1 MEDQER
7 GRANAGSSD
16 AEPCG
21 ANVGGNKGSIFGPG
35 RPPQVER
42 MAHALRLHR
51 GNVGDLWMQ
60 LRSLSHE
67 LDDRLEGFAGE
78 ARAAASHIGGL
89 IDVILEAAASDKL
102 DSVVRCACLQDR
114 RCRGGRG
121 VRGSSR
127 HLLGWWG
134 FVVHASV
141 RGAAGGESAACWH
154 DDAASSAGVTVGC
167 SAWLLGSCDIAVL
180 GDWASVAEV
189 DTPAI
194 WTEEDRLGGSG
205 NNIHALVTRLI

>member
-114 RCRGGRG
+114 RCRGGGGCGAPRGICWVGGGLLYMLLYVGLQG
-121 VRGSSR
+121 VRARPVGMTM
-127 HLLGWWG
+127 LLP
-134 FVVHASV
+134 
-141 RGAAGGESAACWH
+141 
-154 DDAASSAGVTVGC
+154 
-167 SAWLLGSCDIAVL
+167 VL
-180 GDWASVAEV
+180 E
-189 DTPAI
+189 
-194 WTEEDRLGGSG
+194 
-205 NNIHALVTRLI
+205 